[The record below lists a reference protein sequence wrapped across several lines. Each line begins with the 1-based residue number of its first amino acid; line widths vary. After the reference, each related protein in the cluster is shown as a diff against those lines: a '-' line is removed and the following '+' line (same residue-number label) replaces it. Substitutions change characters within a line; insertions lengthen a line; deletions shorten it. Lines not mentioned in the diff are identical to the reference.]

1 VGRLGLGLR
10 LGPYDPLNPL
20 HGGVSAHDAAGVG
33 GAEGLFLHLQ
43 SLNSLHR
50 SNLQHINFLLG

>member
-1 VGRLGLGLR
+1 MKCYLVICCIYVVIYMHPIELKSLGGWGLG

-33 GAEGLFLHLQ
+33 GAEGM
-43 SLNSLHR
+43 
-50 SNLQHINFLLG
+50 G

>member
-1 VGRLGLGLR
+1 MHPIELKSLGGWGLG

-33 GAEGLFLHLQ
+33 GAEGM
-43 SLNSLHR
+43 
-50 SNLQHINFLLG
+50 G